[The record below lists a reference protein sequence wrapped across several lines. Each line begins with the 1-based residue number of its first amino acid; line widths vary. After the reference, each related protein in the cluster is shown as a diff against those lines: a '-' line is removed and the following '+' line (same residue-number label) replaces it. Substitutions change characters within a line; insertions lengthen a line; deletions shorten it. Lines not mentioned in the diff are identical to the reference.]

1 MIGIHAHTAVSDA
14 FQAAHAIEATIV
26 ATLSPDTR
34 TTIRHARARS
44 LHYLATAQ
52 RLEAETMR
60 AACALADYAENPTAP
75 DLVRSLARSRA
86 TQLLTLAAHH
96 GEAWLLYEAIQD
108 RPLGEIVCA
117 LCDAGFADHARYLI
131 SGEWLIDDEPDTAE
145 LAA

>member
-1 MIGIHAHTAVSDA
+1 MTGTHTHTTVSDA
-14 FQAAHAIEATIV
+14 FRAAHAIEATTW

-34 TTIRHARARS
+34 TTIRHARALS
-44 LHYLATAQ
+44 LDYLATAQ

-75 DLVRSLARSRA
+75 DIARSLARSRA
-86 TQLLTLAAHH
+86 TQLLALAAHH

-108 RPLGEIVCA
+108 RPRGEIVCA
-117 LCDAGFADHARYLI
+117 LGDAGFADHARYLI
-131 SGEWLIDDEPDTAE
+131 SGEWLVDDELDTAE